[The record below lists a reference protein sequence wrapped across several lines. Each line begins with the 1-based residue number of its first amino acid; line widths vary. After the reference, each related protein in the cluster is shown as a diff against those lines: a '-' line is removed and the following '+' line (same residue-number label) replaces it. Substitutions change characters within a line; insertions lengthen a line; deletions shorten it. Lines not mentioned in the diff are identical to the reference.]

1 MTTEPPVNTA
11 SAVVGA
17 RATFLQVG
25 GGTRDII
32 INPLASAE
40 PVLPYRTGAVPLPAA
55 HFQRRDTVP
64 VEGTVVLCGLG
75 GAGKTQFAADLARTL
90 WRAGELDLLL
100 WVTAT
105 SREAVVSAYAGVAAD
120 VLGSADADAERGAQR
135 FAQWLSTSGARWLVV
150 LDDVRAP
157 NHLRGLWPPPSPT
170 GRVVVTSR
178 SRHHALVANR
188 TLVDVD
194 VFTPEQSFAYLDA
207 VLPGQDPGELR
218 GLAQDLG
225 HLPLAL
231 AQAAAHV
238 ADRLLTCADY
248 RERLADR
255 RRSLVDLLPE
265 DDALPDEHTVSVA
278 ATWSMSVELAD
289 AMRPVGLA
297 RPLLELA
304 SVLDPNGVPLAVLTA
319 PAARAHLSAV
329 VGRAVA
335 ADEVRDATACLH
347 VLSLLVHDPGGGH
360 RAVRV
365 HGLVQR
371 ATREACGAERLA
383 AAARAAADALAGVW
397 PEVERDRDLAR
408 VLRAN
413 TDALHDHAG
422 PALLRPHAHPVLFR
436 AADSLGEGGLI
447 AEATAHLEGLV
458 AELTEHH
465 DPDDL
470 AVLTARNNLIRWTG
484 IVDPAAAATESARLL
499 PDLVR
504 VLGPDDPTTSSARVE
519 NAALRAR
526 AGQSSAARAAFDALV
541 PELEL
546 LHGPDDP
553 VVLLARAHAAEAL
566 GETDRPG
573 AAVAVLEGLLPD
585 LERVCGAAAPD
596 VLSVRSSLV
605 RWRVEAGDPKA
616 VTSAEALLADH
627 VRLLG
632 PEHPKT
638 LGLRGRLATWRAE
651 DSDPAETVLALEALL
666 ADLARVLGPSH
677 TAVLATRGDL
687 ALWRSTAGDT
697 AGAVT
702 ALEELLADARRFL
715 EPADR
720 VVLGVRGALAVAHAE
735 NGDPERAAKD
745 VEALLD
751 DLVRAH
757 PPDHPDVL
765 AALEFLAERRF
776 ELGDEAG
783 ANAVLDDLD
792 AARAR
797 SGR

>member
-11 SAVVGA
+11 DAAVGA
-17 RATFLQVG
+17 GGNLFQVG
-25 GGTRDII
+25 GGTGDIY
-32 INPLASAE
+32 INSSAPAE
-40 PVLPYRTGAVPLPAA
+40 PVRPYRAGAVPLPAA
-55 HFQRRDTVP
+55 HFQPRDAVP

-75 GAGKTQFAADLARTL
+75 GAGKTQFAAHLAQTL
-90 WRAGELDLLL
+90 WQVGELDLLL

-120 VLGSADADAERGAQR
+120 VLGSADADPERGAQR
-135 FAQWLSTSGARWLVV
+135 FAQWLNTSGVRWLVV

-157 NHLRGLWPPPSPT
+157 NHLRGLWPPPHPT

-207 VLPGQDPGELR
+207 VLPGQDPDQLR
-218 GLAQDLG
+218 GLAEDLG

-265 DDALPDEHTVSVA
+265 DDALPDEHTASVA

-319 PAARAHLSAV
+319 PAARAHLAAAA
-329 VGRAVA
+329 GRDVA

-347 VLSLLVHDPGGGH
+347 VLSLLGHDPGGGH

-371 ATREACGAERLA
+371 TTREACAPPRLA
-383 AAARAAADALAGVW
+383 AAARAAADALVQVW
-397 PEVERDRDLAR
+397 PEVERDRDLAH

-413 TDALHDHAG
+413 ADALHDHAG

-436 AADSLGEGGLI
+436 TGDSLGEGGLI
-447 AEATAHLEGLV
+447 AEATAHLERLV
-458 AELTEHH
+458 AELEAHH
-465 DPDDL
+465 SSDDL
-470 AVLTARNNLIRWTG
+470 ATLTARNNLIRWTG
-484 IVDPAAAATESARLL
+484 VVDPAAAASESERLL
-499 PDLVR
+499 PDLLR
-504 VLGPDDPTTSSARVE
+504 VLGPDDRTTSSARVE
-519 NAALRAR
+519 NAALRGR
-526 AGQSSAARAAFDALV
+526 AGHPSAARAAFDALV

-546 LHGPDDP
+546 LFGPDDA

-566 GETDRPG
+566 GMTERPG

-585 LERVCGAAAPD
+585 LARVCGRDHPD
-596 VLSVRSSLV
+596 VLAVRSSLV
-605 RWRVEAGDPKA
+605 RWRVEAGDRSA
-616 VTSAEALLADH
+616 VAGAEALLADH

-632 PEHPKT
+632 PEHPRT
-638 LGLRGRLATWRAE
+638 LGLRGRVASWRAE
-651 DSDPAETVLALEALL
+651 DSDPAETVFALETLL
-666 ADLARVLGPSH
+666 TDLVRVLGPSH
-677 TAVLATRGDL
+677 TAVLTTRGDL
-687 ALWRSTAGDT
+687 ALWRSMAGDT
-697 AGAVT
+697 AAAVT
-702 ALEELLADARRFL
+702 ALEELLADASRFL
-715 EPADR
+715 EPTDP
-720 VVLGVRGALAVAHAE
+720 VVLGVRGGLAAAHVHA
-735 NGDPERAAKD
+735 GAPDRAAKD

-751 DLVRAH
+751 DLVRVH
-757 PPDHPDVL
+757 PPGHPDVL
-765 AALEFLAERRF
+765 DALEFLAQCRF
-776 ELGDEAG
+776 EMGDEAG
-783 ANAVLDDLD
+783 GNAVLEDLN

-797 SGR
+797 LGR